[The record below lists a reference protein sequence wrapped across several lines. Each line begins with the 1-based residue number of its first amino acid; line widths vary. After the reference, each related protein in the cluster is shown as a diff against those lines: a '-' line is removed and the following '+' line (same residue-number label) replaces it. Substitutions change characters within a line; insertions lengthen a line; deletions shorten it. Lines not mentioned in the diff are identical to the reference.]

1 MEKNKIALTSA
12 LVMFLSCGWPLCCSL
27 SEMQNLLHGSPRW
40 EKFLCIEM
48 ELKQTAVALWNQMDG
63 RILPLLHDY
72 VKDLHIFRTEI
83 ITSQPNSFGKT
94 SFLWRGLCNT
104 LGLGWYSARQWFS
117 RMTYMLPVFI
127 LFQAKNS
134 QAWHSFCI

>member
-1 MEKNKIALTSA
+1 MEKKKISLTSA
-12 LVMFLSCGWPLCCSL
+12 LVMFPSCGWPLCCSL
-27 SEMQNLLHGSPRW
+27 SEMQNLLHGSTRW
-40 EKFLCIEM
+40 EKFLCIKM
-48 ELKQTAVALWNQMDG
+48 ELKQTAVELWNQMDG

-72 VKDLHIFRTEI
+72 VKDLHIFRIEI

-127 LFQAKNS
+127 LFQARNS